1 MRYIVMAIV
10 MALTCLNLSTAQAEA
25 TTGQRESLRELSEL
39 VVVIEKISPDAQAD
53 GLSEEP
59 IRAAVELILRSGGIR
74 VLTLSEKPM
83 TPSSPY
89 LYVQV
94 NTYKNE
100 FLYAVNVRVELDQQI
115 TLVHRPQY
123 TMAATTWTR
132 NWIGVVGQTKMRE
145 VISSIIEPQVK
156 EFAND
161 FLAVNPR

>member
-1 MRYIVMAIV
+1 MRYIVMTMV
-10 MALTCLNLSTAQAEA
+10 MVLSCLDLSTAQAEA
-25 TTGQRESLRELSEL
+25 TPGQRESLRELSEL
-39 VVVIEKISPDAQAD
+39 VVVIEKLSPDAQAD
-53 GLSEEP
+53 GLSEEA
-59 IRAAVELILRSGGIR
+59 IRTAVELILRSSGIR
-74 VLTLSEKPM
+74 VLTLSERPT

-94 NTYKNE
+94 STYKNE
-100 FLYAVNVRVELDQQI
+100 FLYAVNARVELDQQI
-115 TLVHRPQY
+115 ILVHRPKH